1 MLIEHF
7 YISTVDIVEW
17 GGNSRAV
24 FKGKGMFQ
32 TLLSLRLLTGFEVM
46 YLNVQIKY

>member
-1 MLIEHF
+1 MLIEQF
-7 YISTVDIVEW
+7 YISTVDIVQW

-32 TLLSLRLLTGFEVM
+32 TLPSLSLLTGFEDI
-46 YLNVQIKY
+46 YLKVQIKY